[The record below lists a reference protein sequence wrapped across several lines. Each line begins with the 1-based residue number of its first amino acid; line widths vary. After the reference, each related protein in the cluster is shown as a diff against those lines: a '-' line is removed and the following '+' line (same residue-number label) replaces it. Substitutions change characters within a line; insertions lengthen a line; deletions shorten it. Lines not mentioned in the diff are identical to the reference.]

1 MKLKHKGWLLI
12 GGLLIAMVGI
22 SLIGLLAMR
31 AASDQDNR
39 ARIQQLMKSTLS
51 TITELEQ
58 MAASGQLPEQQ
69 AKAIATDLLRANKY
83 HDSEYVYVA
92 DEKLNFV
99 ATPLEPQLHGTSF
112 HDFKDASGNSVGAI
126 LQNALRANHGQY
138 TEYHWTS
145 KRNNQVVDLLSVAQQ
160 TPRWNWVVGTGISE
174 AEVNQRF
181 WSNAG
186 WQLGICLLIATLTG
200 LIISRMIWGLLN
212 DLGGEPADVKQLVQA
227 VANGDLSQHQ
237 ALPNRDDVSIHASVL
252 RMRQSLHDVVQQLL
266 QSVAHLHEHSRSI
279 VSNTEHSTQLIEQE
293 RDATNRIAATAHQFS
308 EQTRYAAEQTQ
319 QARQQSEQACLQ
331 SDNGH
336 KTIFAAV
343 GRLTDI
349 ERDVGETQQRIDE
362 LADQVNNI
370 SAIVAV
376 ISDVAEQ
383 TNLLA
388 LNAAIEAARA
398 GEQGRGFA
406 VVADEVRKLA
416 ERTSV
421 ATREIHDTIKQVQAS
436 SLNAKGRMDT
446 MVDDLHHGI
455 VQAQDG
461 GSCITQIRA
470 EISAAADMVESTRQI
485 LQEQVQASQSIRQDI
500 RAVADS
506 SGQILQVSGE
516 TAVQAEAIYHES
528 DVLSGLIKR
537 FQV

>member
-1 MKLKHKGWLLI
+1 MI
-12 GGLLIAMVGI
+12 GGLLIAMTGI
-22 SLIGLLAMR
+22 SLIGLFAMR
-31 AASDQDNR
+31 AASDQDNH
-39 ARIQQLMKSTLS
+39 ARIQQLMKSTFS
-51 TITELEQ
+51 TIAELEN
-58 MAASGQLPEQQ
+58 MAANGQLPEEQ
-69 AKAIATDLLRANKY
+69 AKTIAISLLRANKY
-83 HDSEYVYVA
+83 HASEYVYVA
-92 DEKLNFV
+92 DANLNFIS
-99 ATPLEPQLHGTSF
+99 TPLEPALHGTSF
-112 HDFKDASGNSVGAI
+112 HDFKDANGNSVGSI
-126 LQNALRANHGQY
+126 LEGALRRSNGQY

-145 KRNNQVVDLLSVAQQ
+145 KRNDQIADLLSVAQQ
-160 TPRWNWVVGTGISE
+160 TPRWRWIVGTGISS
-174 AEVNQRF
+174 AEVDQRF

-200 LIISRMIWGLLN
+200 LVISRMIWRLLN
-212 DLGGEPADVKQLVQA
+212 DLGGEPADVKRLVQA
-227 VANGDLSQHQ
+227 VANGDLSQHH
-237 ALPNRDDVSIHASVL
+237 ALPSHDDVSIHASVL
-252 RMRQSLHDVVQQLL
+252 RMRQSLHDVVQQLQ
-266 QSVAHLHEHSRSI
+266 QSVSLLHEQSRAI
-279 VSNTEHSTQLIEQE
+279 VSNTEHSTLLIEQE
-293 RDATNRIAATAHQFS
+293 RDATNRIATTAHQFS
-308 EQTRYAAEQTQ
+308 EQTRFAAEQTQ

-331 SDNGH
+331 SDSGH

-349 ERDVGETQQRIDE
+349 ERDVGETQQRIDD

-436 SLNAKGRMDT
+436 SLNAKSRMDT
-446 MVDDLHHGI
+446 MVDDLHRGI
-455 VQAQDG
+455 LQAQDG

-470 EISAAADMVESTRQI
+470 EISAAADMVENTRQI

-506 SGQILQVSGE
+506 SGQILQVSGQ
-516 TAVQAEAIYHES
+516 TAQQADAIYQES

-537 FQV
+537 FQI